1 MRGDFKELKRVLQK
15 EKGYGKA
22 TAEAFASLNIR
33 RLYQIVERH
42 DELFLKFTRINI
54 LENNPQR
61 KERCLSC
68 LEDLHS
74 SNIEMNVNLIELIN
88 KTQSET

>member
-1 MRGDFKELKRVLQK
+1 
-15 EKGYGKA
+15 
-22 TAEAFASLNIR
+22 
-33 RLYQIVERH
+33 VERH
-42 DELFLKFTRINI
+42 DELFLKFTRTNI

-74 SNIEMNVNLIELIN
+74 SNIEMNISLIELIN